1 MTNASSDSAATASMR
16 STKLKGVNERVWTL
30 EDLAPGP
37 ETDTG
42 EAEFQNLSAEDLRL
56 VFQKI
61 ESHMPL
67 HSPTQSL
74 LQPF

>member
-16 STKLKGVNERVWTL
+16 STKLKGVNERVARVWTL

-37 ETDTG
+37 GTDTG

-56 VFQKI
+56 VF
-61 ESHMPL
+61 
-67 HSPTQSL
+67 
-74 LQPF
+74 